1 MNVYCDTLL
10 EIVGNKAI
18 YTIGSMGSDVT
29 GKIEVN
35 TDTGEYKILKEPDIH
50 PLYDRAIRS
59 MIGKYL
65 GDMKRGIIPERMSR
79 EVG

>member
-10 EIVGNKAI
+10 ETVGNKAI

-29 GKIEVN
+29 GKIEVT
-35 TDTGEYKILKEPDIH
+35 TDTGESKILKEPDIH

>member
-10 EIVGNKAI
+10 ETVGNRAI
-18 YTIGSMGSDVT
+18 YTIGSMVSDVT

-65 GDMKRGIIPERMSR
+65 GDMKRGTVPKRMSR

>member
-10 EIVGNKAI
+10 ATVWNKVI
-18 YTIGSMGSDVT
+18 YTIGSRGSDVT